1 MLQFNE
7 KNHSLADRGATVS
20 DASPADL
27 LNSIVR
33 FVRRWLWVI
42 LFTTLL
48 TTAIGAIYVFITP
61 PSFTARATII
71 IDTRKVQLFQ
81 QQSLI
86 GDVPVDPGTVDSQV
100 EIVRSENVILAVIK
114 DLRLAEDPE
123 FVGPSGGLVAT
134 LFNFAHAAAN
144 GREPGSEFERT
155 RRALR
160 EFERRLDVKR
170 VRLTYVIEISFRSFS
185 AERAAE
191 IANAVADAYIVDQL
205 EAKYQATRRA
215 GVWLQGRIAELRAQS
230 AAAEQAVVEFKTRN
244 NIVDTGGRLM
254 TQQQLAELNSQLVL
268 SSAQRVE
275 MKARLDRIE
284 EIIQAEVPD
293 ATVTDTLRN
302 EVITKLRSQYLELSN
317 READFSA
324 RYGSDHLA
332 VVHLRNQRREIRRSI
347 IDELRRIAETY
358 KSDYEIATQ
367 REAAIRKGL
376 DAAVSQS
383 QMTNEAQVALRELE
397 SSAQTYRTLYDDFL
411 QRYMESVQQQSF
423 PITDA
428 RVISRA
434 VRPLEKSYPKTAL
447 FLAMSTIGGIVLGL
461 GLAILRDL
469 LDRVFRTREQV
480 ETTLRTDCIT
490 VIPMVRDGAGTRL
503 SSDNGSD
510 LGLTDK
516 RIIARKRNVLWTVV
530 DAPLSRFTESVRS
543 IKSAVD
549 LSGGNKVI
557 GLTSSVPEEGKSTI
571 AAALAQLAARAGA
584 QTILVDFD
592 LRNPSLSRALSPGAE
607 LGILDVISGKTSLE
621 DAVWKERSSG
631 MEFLPCVITGADLA
645 GSREI
650 LASSATK
657 ELFKKLQESYDY
669 VIVDVPPLEPIVD
682 VRVTAHLID
691 SYIFVIRWGHTR
703 SDLAERALRSAR
715 CVHEKVLGAVLN
727 KTDIRKLSRYEGHD
741 DAAIYHDR
749 YQHAG

>member
-1 MLQFNE
+1 MLQFNK
-7 KNHSLADRGATVS
+7 KNHSLADRDAMVS

-27 LNSIVR
+27 LNSIVS

-48 TTAIGAIYVFITP
+48 TTAFGAIYIFITP

-134 LFNFAHAAAN
+134 LFHFARATAN

-160 EFERRLDVKR
+160 EFERRLNVKR

-191 IANAVADAYIVDQL
+191 IANAVAEAYIVDQL

-215 GVWLQGRIAELRAQS
+215 GVWLQDRIVELRGQS

-254 TQQQLAELNSQLVL
+254 SQQQLAELNSQLVL
-268 SSAQRVE
+268 SSAQRAE

-293 ATVTDTLRN
+293 ATVADTLRN
-302 EVITKLRSQYLELSN
+302 EVITKLRSQYLELTN

-324 RYGSDHLA
+324 RYGPDHLA

-383 QMTNEAQVALRELE
+383 QTSNEAQVALRELE

-423 PITDA
+423 PITEA

-434 VRPLEKSYPKTAL
+434 FRPLERSYPKAAL
-447 FLAMSTIGGIVLGL
+447 FLPMSTIGGIALGL

-480 ETTLRTDCIT
+480 ETTLRTDCIA
-490 VIPMVRDGAGTRL
+490 VIPMVKNAAGTGL

-510 LGLTDK
+510 LGSTDG
-516 RIIARKRNVLWTVV
+516 RIIARKRSVLWTVV

-549 LSGGNKVI
+549 LGAGNKVI

-584 QTILVDFD
+584 RTILIDFD
-592 LRNPSLSRALSPGAE
+592 LRNPSLSRALSPDAK
-607 LGILDVISGKTSLE
+607 LGILDVISGKTSFE

-631 MEFLPCVITGADLA
+631 MTFLPCVITGADLA
-645 GSREI
+645 RSREI

-727 KTDIRKLSRYEGHD
+727 KTDIRKLSRYEGHN
-741 DAAIYHDR
+741 DAAIYHNR
-749 YQHAG
+749 YQHAE